1 MILNVHEKAGAS
13 TCLYVFKTNVCSNQK
28 QITVFADTFEHSQF
42 PLDPNLL
49 EGYDTF
55 EHSQFPLYPNLLEGI
70 FS

>member
-1 MILNVHEKAGAS
+1 MKKLEQAHIYTHSKQMFAQI
-13 TCLYVFKTNVCSNQK
+13 KK
-28 QITVFADTFEHSQF
+28 QITVFADIFEHSQF

-55 EHSQFPLYPNLLEGI
+55 KHSQFPLYPNLLEVI